1 MGIFD
6 IFSTGPAQQ
15 ASGALNQGIQT
26 GLGSYNQYAGQGQNA
41 LNTNYAQA
49 LQPFQQNYGTAT
61 GGVNQLGN
69 LLGLGG
75 ASGNASALQSLQ
87 NTPGYQFQLQQGNN
101 AVLANQAAT
110 GQLASGNT
118 DLALQQYGQGLAG
131 TTYQNAVQNLQPYL
145 GMAQNSASG
154 IGGLYSGL
162 GNQLNQS
169 FQNQGQANYGGNAAI
184 GQSNAN
190 ADLSAYNASGN
201 LLNFMTSLF
210 KGGAGAAGQAGGGS
224 PAAGIQDLLGGVG
237 SGVSSLAGGIGSGIS
252 NLGGGISNF
261 FNGMSNS
268 PVGASPTGLA
278 EGGRPALDRPSLVG
292 EKGPELFMPDRPG
305 MIVPHHA
312 IAQYLREAEGNRM
325 ARRPANNN
333 YASEL
338 MRRAA

>member
-6 IFSTGPAQQ
+6 IFSTGPAVA
-15 ASGALNQGIQT
+15 ASGALNQGINT
-26 GLGSYNQYAGQGQNA
+26 GLGAYNQYAGQGQNA
-41 LNTNYAQA
+41 LNTNYASA
-49 LQPFQQNYGTAT
+49 LQPFQQNYATAT
-61 GGVNQLGN
+61 GGMNQLGN

-118 DLALQQYGQGLAG
+118 DLALQKYGQGLAG

-145 GMAQNSASG
+145 GMAQSSAQG
-154 IGGLYSGL
+154 VGGLYSGL

-201 LLNFMTSLF
+201 LLNFMTNLF

-224 PAAGIQDLLGGVG
+224 PMAGIQNLLGGVG
-237 SGVSSLAGGIGSGIS
+237 SGISS
-252 NLGGGISNF
+252 LGGGISNF
-261 FNGMSNS
+261 FNGGMSNS
-268 PVGASPTGLA
+268 PVGALPTGLA

-292 EKGPELFMPDRPG
+292 ERGPELFLPDRPG
-305 MIVPHHA
+305 TVVPHHA
-312 IAQYLREAEGNRM
+312 IARFLEEAQRGGA
-325 ARRPANNN
+325 ARHPANNN

-338 MRRAA
+338 RRMAA

>member
-6 IFSTGPAQQ
+6 IFSTGPAVA
-15 ASGALNQGIQT
+15 ASGALNQGINT
-26 GLGSYNQYAGQGQNA
+26 GLGAYNQYAGQGQSA

-61 GGVNQLGN
+61 GGVSQLGN

-118 DLALQQYGQGLAG
+118 DLALQKYGQGLAG

-145 GMAQNSASG
+145 GMAQNSAQG
-154 IGGLYSGL
+154 IGGLYSNL

-169 FQNQGQANYGGNAAI
+169 FQNQGQANYGANAAI

-201 LLNFMTSLF
+201 LLNFMTNLF

-224 PAAGIQDLLGGVG
+224 AFSGIQSLLG
-237 SGVSSLAGGIGSGIS
+237 SAGTGIS
-252 NLGGGISNF
+252 NLFGGFGGGQSSGYVPGSF
-261 FNGMSNS
+261 
-268 PVGASPTGLA
+268 A
-278 EGGRPALDRPSLVG
+278 EGGRPPPDRPSLVG
-292 EKGPELFMPDRPG
+292 EHGPELFVPDQPG
-305 MIVPHHA
+305 TVMPHHA
-312 IAQYLREAEGNRM
+312 IARFLEDAQRGGA
-325 ARRPANNN
+325 ARHPANNN

-338 MRRAA
+338 RRMAV